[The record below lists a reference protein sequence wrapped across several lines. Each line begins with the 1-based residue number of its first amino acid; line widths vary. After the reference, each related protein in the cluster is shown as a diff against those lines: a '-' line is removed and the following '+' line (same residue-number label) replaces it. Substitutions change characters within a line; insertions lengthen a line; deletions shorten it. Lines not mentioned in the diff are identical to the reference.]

1 MIHFASWPGTW
12 PAPADPDAAARL
24 VERFAD
30 QSPEASALAA
40 SETGRPM
47 LDALGGGSPYLSD
60 LLVREHATALAIW
73 HQGADETLARL
84 RADASALD
92 PAAPRATIAA
102 TLRALKRQTALL
114 CAIADIG
121 GLWTLARV
129 TATLSWLAEVALRH
143 AIDHLLLASA
153 AADELDIADTADPGR
168 DSGLIVLGMG
178 KLGAGELNYSSDIDL
193 ILFYDP
199 AAQNDREDLA
209 ATFTRLSRNLVSI
222 LEARDANGYVF
233 RTDLR
238 LRPDPAATPPV
249 VALPAALAYYE
260 SMGQNWERAAM
271 IKARPLAGDIARGR
285 DFLQQIRPFV
295 WRRGL
300 DFAAIA
306 DIHAMKRRINQHKGL
321 EETGQIAGLDVK
333 LGRGGIREIEFA
345 AQTLLLVWGGRDP
358 SLRDPTTLGAL
369 RSLVRAGRLS
379 RRAAAELTV
388 AYRVL
393 RTVEHRLQM
402 VADRQ
407 THAIPTK
414 PADLDRFALFVGCP
428 DTPSFAAWLGRHMTR
443 VRQRYAEVFEVVPE
457 PPPGVT
463 TLDLSG
469 IDDPAATVA
478 ALVALGFENTAGI
491 IAALR
496 AWRAGRLRALRS
508 TRSQE
513 LIGLVLPNI
522 LAALGEQTDPDT
534 AFMRF
539 DQMLQRLPAGVQILS
554 MLQRNP
560 ALVGRVAAVLGAAP
574 SLSEHLATVPMAL
587 EGLLAPDGFESD
599 FTHALGSRL
608 ADARSLEDV
617 VAITRA
623 LVRGEEFRLC
633 VGQMEGWL
641 DVDAAGLARS
651 ALADAA
657 LAALLDAVLRDHERK
672 YGRIPGGAMAV
683 VALGKAGSRE
693 MMAGSDLDLMLIY
706 DHAPDATES
715 DAKNEKSRLSVS
727 TWFIRAAHAFV
738 AALTAPGADG
748 PLYAVDMRLRPS
760 GSKGPVAVS
769 LEAFR
774 RYHAADAW
782 TWERM
787 ALTRARLVACDS
799 PAEML
804 PGAIEAAIAAALAH
818 AQPASQTRDD
828 AAQMRARLLRELPP
842 TGPWDVKLR
851 PGGMI
856 DVEFI
861 AQTLLLVTDIPPH
874 LQRTADALA
883 HLATIG
889 AIPSAEAACLIDADR
904 LWRTI
909 QSMLRILVGRTTAE
923 LPAAALA
930 PLLRATDSLDLP
942 ALRARMETTAAAVGR
957 AFKSLVG
964 DTV

>member
-1 MIHFASWPGTW
+1 MMPSRCWPE
-12 PAPADPDAAARL
+12 PADKDAAARL
-24 VERFAD
+24 TERFAELGPAE
-30 QSPEASALAA
+30 QALAA
-40 SETGRPM
+40 SDTGRRM

-60 LLVREHATALAIW
+60 LLVREHATALTCWRDGPDAAL
-73 HQGADETLARL
+73 ADI
-84 RADASALD
+84 RAKLDTLD
-92 PAAPRATIAA
+92 PAAAQPTIAA
-102 TLRALKRQTALL
+102 GLRAAKRRTALL

-121 GLWTLARV
+121 GAWSLARV
-129 TATLSWLAEVALRH
+129 TATLSWLAEVALRK
-143 AIDHLLLASA
+143 AIDHLLLATA
-153 AADELDIADTADPGR
+153 ATGKLTLHGNADPGR

-199 AAQNDREDLA
+199 AAQQDHDGLG
-209 ATFTRLSRNLVSI
+209 ATFTRIARTLVTI

-285 DFLQQIRPFV
+285 DFLQHIRPFV
-295 WRRGL
+295 WRRFL

-306 DIHAMKRRINQHKGL
+306 DIHAMKQRINHHKGL
-321 EETGQIAGLDVK
+321 DGHNEIAGLDVK

-358 SLRDPTTLGAL
+358 TLRDPTTIGAL
-369 RSLVRAGRLS
+369 RRLVRAGKLD
-379 RRAAAELTV
+379 RRAAAELIV
-388 AYRVL
+388 AYRAL
-393 RTVEHRLQM
+393 RMVEHRLQM

-407 THAIPTK
+407 THAIPAK
-414 PADLDRFALFVGCP
+414 PDDIERFAIFLGCP
-428 DTPSFAAWLGRHMTR
+428 DAAAFALWLERHMHR
-443 VRQRYAEVFEVVPE
+443 VRRRYAEFFETVPE
-457 PPPGVT
+457 PPPGVAT
-463 TLDLSG
+463 FDLSG
-469 IDDPAATVA
+469 IDDPPATIA
-478 ALVALGFENTAGI
+478 ALHALGFQNTAGV

-496 AWRAGRLRALRS
+496 SWRTGRLRALRS
-508 TRSQE
+508 SRSRE
-513 LIGLVLPNI
+513 LIDLVLPTL
-522 LAALGEQTDPDT
+522 LAALGEQTDPDA

-560 ALVGRVAAVLGAAP
+560 ALVRRVAAVLGAAP

-587 EGLLAPDGFESD
+587 EGLLAPDALD
-599 FTHALGSRL
+599 PDPHRLLHARL

-617 VAITRA
+617 VAITSA
-623 LVRGEEFRLC
+623 LVRAEEFRLC

-657 LAALLDAVLRDHERK
+657 LAVLLDAVLRDHERK
-672 YGRIPGGAMAV
+672 YGKVPGGAIAV

-706 DHAPDATES
+706 DHAPDAAES
-715 DAKNEKSRLSVS
+715 DGAKPLPVS

-738 AALTAPGADG
+738 AALTAPGVDG
-748 PLYAVDMRLRPS
+748 PLYAADMRLRPS

-774 RYHAADAW
+774 RYHAQDAW

-787 ALTRARLVACDS
+787 ALTRARVVACDC
-799 PAEML
+799 PTGEMAGL
-804 PGAIEAAIAAALAH
+804 VERAVAAALAH
-818 AQPASQTRDD
+818 DQSRARTKAD
-828 AAQMRARLLRELPP
+828 AAQMRARLLREHPP

-861 AQTLLLVTDIPPH
+861 AQTLLLVCGVPPG
-874 LQRTADALA
+874 LQHTADALA
-883 HLATIG
+883 HLAAIG
-889 AIPSAEAACLIDADR
+889 AIPAAEAECLIDADR

-923 LPAAALA
+923 LPATAIA
-930 PLLRATDSLDLP
+930 PLLRAANDAIDLD
-942 ALRARMETTAAAVGR
+942 ALRARMERTAADVGR
-957 AFKSLVG
+957 AFQSLVG
-964 DTV
+964 DIE